1 MIFACCFRPEAIRT
15 VMNPNRQILQQ
26 LKIAIFFI
34 CNGGESD
41 EWVDGVL
48 SSIENKDVKVM
59 KMMEYVPLRHEQ
71 SMDHDH
77 EHDSHE
83 DMDDDDEGHD
93 HEEGRSMTS
102 MSGLQSEMQSVCLPQ
117 SQMS

>member
-1 MIFACCFRPEAIRT
+1 
-15 VMNPNRQILQQ
+15 
-26 LKIAIFFI
+26 
-34 CNGGESD
+34 
-41 EWVDGVL
+41 
-48 SSIENKDVKVM
+48 M

-83 DMDDDDEGHD
+83 DMDDDTKVTITRK
-93 HEEGRSMTS
+93 GRSMTS
-102 MSGLQSEMQSVCLPQ
+102 MSGLQSEMRSVCLPQ